1 MLCALLRIDVHH
13 FHSCISHLRI
23 RPVVRSICSIPGAL
37 AADMWGQVRESLS
50 PTAYRPLFAI
60 SSENYHPSRLVC
72 NFKLLNCL
80 ASPMIMTIMLIIIM
94 IKLDFERECQWIGLG
109 HITKKQLSLQSHVTT
124 SEKGK
129 KCRYE
134 WIWWILGVGPGIGFC
149 FFKAVHAACFFRWTN
164 SPWLAAN
171 TSNDQNANLW
181 FILQNSFI
189 PKVQMVWLFQIVWC
203 HKTMCCF
210 CVVICLWRFLLGYG
224 WIPAPVLR
232 GHDFM
237 WIECNPVANSNH
249 NSACWETVLPIF
261 LWLSVQ
267 LFVFAAVFFPPK
279 SLDPEDGFIVTHTLN
294 YFDISPVFMNKPSL
308 QLFMS
313 GSGFHADP
321 STGRKLW
328 RQLQNVTWH
337 QHHLSLVAGC
347 LHLRYETTWVIPA
360 EWYFEKGNDD

>member
-1 MLCALLRIDVHH
+1 MGHLAKLLH
-13 FHSCISHLRI
+13 
-23 RPVVRSICSIPGAL
+23 P
-37 AADMWGQVRESLS
+37 
-50 PTAYRPLFAI
+50 I
-60 SSENYHPSRLVC
+60 SSDGLTFSDSLMPQDHVPSL
-72 NFKLLNCL
+72 
-80 ASPMIMTIMLIIIM
+80 
-94 IKLDFERECQWIGLG
+94 
-109 HITKKQLSLQSHVTT
+109 
-124 SEKGK
+124 
-129 KCRYE
+129 
-134 WIWWILGVGPGIGFC
+134 
-149 FFKAVHAACFFRWTN
+149 
-164 SPWLAAN
+164 
-171 TSNDQNANLW
+171 
-181 FILQNSFI
+181 
-189 PKVQMVWLFQIVWC
+189 
-203 HKTMCCF
+203 CCF
-210 CVVICLWRFLLGYG
+210 CVVICLWCFFGGYG

-261 LWLSVQ
+261 C
-267 LFVFAAVFFPPK
+267 FCRGDFFPLNLWIQK
-279 SLDPEDGFIVTHTLN
+279 MDLFGFLVTHPLN

-328 RQLQNVTWH
+328 WQLQNVTWHH